1 MLALKQPDTVCIS
14 ESFQYISDKTIS
26 RVCCKDENQSM
37 NVEQFCAV
45 SYFKE
50 EFEGGRE

>member
-1 MLALKQPDTVCIS
+1 MLALKQEDMVCIS
-14 ESFQYISDKTIS
+14 QSFQYISDKTIS
-26 RVCCKDENQSM
+26 SVCCEDKNQSM
-37 NVEQFCAV
+37 NAEKFHAV